1 MLGDP
6 VKRTPFSKQVDKKR
20 ASFSGALCFAE
31 LGLLVPRSGAE
42 YVYFQEAFG
51 SLHKFWGPLPSFLCS
66 WVYVVVLRP
75 AEVAVIIMAFA
86 QYVCQP
92 FEIYIAGIEAES
104 MDLAKKFIAVL
115 ALGKCPHIW
124 RVRVRYLGFSKRC
137 YGGLKSFVTSRHA
150 AAGTEPA
157 RAKP

>member
-1 MLGDP
+1 MLRDS
-6 VKRTPFSKQVDKKR
+6 VKGTACSKQIDMKR
-20 ASFSGALCFAE
+20 NEFSGALCFAE

-75 AEVAVIIMAFA
+75 AEVAVIIMAFS

-92 FEIYIAGIEAES
+92 LEMYIGDMEADS
-104 MDLAKKFIAVL
+104 RDLARKCIAVL
-115 ALGKCPHIW
+115 TLGKCLQH
-124 RVRVRYLGFSKRC
+124 LGFSQGRL
-137 YGGLKSFVTSRHA
+137 G
-150 AAGTEPA
+150 
-157 RAKP
+157 

>member
-1 MLGDP
+1 MLRDP
-6 VKRTPFSKQVDKKR
+6 VKGTACTEQIDMTHSE
-20 ASFSGALCFAE
+20 FSGALCFAE

-75 AEVAVIIMAFA
+75 AEVAVIIMAFG

-92 FEIYIAGIEAES
+92 LEAYVGELEAES
-104 MDLAKKFIAVL
+104 KDLARKVIAAL
-115 ALGKCPHIW
+115 AVGKCLQ
-124 RVRVRYLGFSKRC
+124 YLRFSQRR
-137 YGGLKSFVTSRHA
+137 LR
-150 AAGTEPA
+150 
-157 RAKP
+157 

>member
-1 MLGDP
+1 VLRDP
-6 VKRTPFSKQVDKKR
+6 VKGTACTEQIDMKHNE
-20 ASFSGALCFAE
+20 FSGALCFAE

-75 AEVAVIIMAFA
+75 AEVAVIIMAFS

-92 FEIYIAGIEAES
+92 LEMYIGDIEADS
-104 MDLAKKFIAVL
+104 RDLARKCIAVL
-115 ALGKCPHIW
+115 TLGKC
-124 RVRVRYLGFSKRC
+124 L
-137 YGGLKSFVTSRHA
+137 
-150 AAGTEPA
+150 
-157 RAKP
+157 

>member
-1 MLGDP
+1 MSVP
-6 VKRTPFSKQVDKKR
+6 
-20 ASFSGALCFAE
+20 GALCFAE

-75 AEVAVIIMAFA
+75 AEVAVIIMAFS

-92 FEIYIAGIEAES
+92 FEMQIGDIQEDSKE
-104 MDLAKKFIAVL
+104 LTKKFIAIL
-115 ALGKCPHIW
+115 ALGEC
-124 RVRVRYLGFSKRC
+124 LS
-137 YGGLKSFVTSRHA
+137 T
-150 AAGTEPA
+150 
-157 RAKP
+157 

>member
-1 MLGDP
+1 M
-6 VKRTPFSKQVDKKR
+6 KHNE
-20 ASFSGALCFAE
+20 FSGALCFAE

-92 FEIYIAGIEAES
+92 LETYIGEMEEES
-104 MDLAKKFIAVL
+104 RDLARKCIALL
-115 ALGKCPHIW
+115 ALGKCLQHLGSHKG
-124 RVRVRYLGFSKRC
+124 VRDNSSL
-137 YGGLKSFVTSRHA
+137 L
-150 AAGTEPA
+150 
-157 RAKP
+157 

>member
-1 MLGDP
+1 M
-6 VKRTPFSKQVDKKR
+6 
-20 ASFSGALCFAE
+20 
-31 LGLLVPRSGAE
+31 PRSGAE

-92 FEIYIAGIEAES
+92 FEVYIVDIEAES
-104 MDLAKKFIAVL
+104 QDLAKKYIAIL
-115 ALGKCPHIW
+115 ALGKC
-124 RVRVRYLGFSKRC
+124 LGFSQSVYNGYRVSFQGVKWPWRGVNHPPLSSAEVKERVQL
-137 YGGLKSFVTSRHA
+137 YLYSALVLLGLF
-150 AAGTEPA
+150 
-157 RAKP
+157 